1 MGGLVNLEGGLAITL
16 NLELNPKDPAGITTP
31 YKLLVPMLRY
41 DGVEFDPPATR
52 VAKGW
57 KKWLGVKKNN
67 GGDPASNTTN
77 TGEET
82 EGDDVEESDEE
93 NDYDNGDQHRQAEE
107 DHSDVDADV
116 GAGPASEEE
125 GRKKRKKWF
134 GL

>member
-52 VAKGW
+52 VTKGW
-57 KKWLGVKKNN
+57 KKWLGVKK
-67 GGDPASNTTN
+67 GSDPSQENKN
-77 TGEET
+77 GEET
-82 EGDDVEESDEE
+82 EGDEVESDGE
-93 NDYDNGDQHRQAEE
+93 NYDNGDQHGQTE
-107 DHSDVDADV
+107 DHSDSDADV

-125 GRKKRKKWF
+125 GRKRRKWF
-134 GL
+134 KL